1 MISQS
6 WSFRLAPSYKKCPQ
20 CFQYTF
26 NQKKLCDGVFFSCLT
41 CSKLIKWSFGNILAK
56 IHVKEDDLLRIITM
70 FLDRKTPSECNSI
83 LKYEFI
89 DKGLNLKTVEHY
101 YNIFN
106 RIAMQYYLNQLDS
119 IQFEGE
125 VEIDESHLFKPKP
138 SKAPHR
144 NNSLNAV
151 WLFGICQRSTRMFI
165 VFPVSNRE
173 ETNLIK
179 TIFKFIKIGATI
191 FSDCF
196 SSYVNNQVFPRQSKL
211 AAYNYKHKY
220 VNHKQEF
227 VSALFRTTHT
237 NNIENLWKLIK
248 QEIRR
253 QKITKNYIPAIARFL
268 FFKTSSREEQIK
280 IMLKAL
286 QSNELK
292 DFEELVDIISN
303 KF

>member
-41 CSKLIKWSFGNILAK
+41 CSKLIKWSFGTIPAK

-70 FLDRKTPSECNSI
+70 FLDRKTPSECNSV

-125 VEIDESHLFKPKP
+125 VEIDESHLFKPKA

-151 WLFGICQRSTRMFI
+151 WLFGISQRSTRMFI

-179 TIFKFIKIGATI
+179 AIFKFIKIGATI

-196 SSYVNNQVFPRQSKL
+196 QVMLIIRSSQGNQS
-211 AAYNYKHKY
+211 
-220 VNHKQEF
+220 
-227 VSALFRTTHT
+227 
-237 NNIENLWKLIK
+237 
-248 QEIRR
+248 
-253 QKITKNYIPAIARFL
+253 
-268 FFKTSSREEQIK
+268 
-280 IMLKAL
+280 
-286 QSNELK
+286 
-292 DFEELVDIISN
+292 
-303 KF
+303 